1 MASSGYARLAADCDD
16 CDEVD
21 KVFACIMKGL
31 SEAILSYD
39 NCGFV
44 IVCGG
49 PLPNGCIKDNMIG
62 AIAQMNHRQGT
73 KVGLPT
79 QRGLRLH
86 DCKHRTIAEEDLPGG
101 CSGEQYAASVYVNAG
116 WVLLQYQARVQDIIK
131 RLGITVILHV
141 DPVFLPKY
149 RKLEGVRAF
158 VYSTGTASSG
168 YDFVRDHGHLYPVH
182 IHAEIPWA
190 TIPESEHSSLRGSE
204 SVDGN
209 QWVGVRHVSESGS
222 PDNHPTGDCAMLRA
236 MYHFCPE
243 VCGCS
248 NTVRRSYPSLAIVR
262 SKMFQRDGGFDTGN
276 DHAKN
281 VLGVITTECIQEGA
295 FICEFVGIISND
307 SDDSDAYSMSV
318 GDNRILQIRGIAAL
332 VNHQCKNVSC
342 RCEKWVDGE
351 NKTDRYFLVATR
363 DIPAGSELTWNYGRK
378 RRIDSCVCTDCLPRL
393 PPVTE
398 GNAMQII

>member
-1 MASSGYARLAADCDD
+1 MASSGSARLAADCDD

-21 KVFACIMKGL
+21 KVFAYIMKGL

-49 PLPNGCIKDNMIG
+49 PLPDGCIKDDIIG
-62 AIAQMNHRQGT
+62 AISQMNHRQRT

-86 DCKHRTIAEEDLPGG
+86 DCKHRTIAEEDLPGE
-101 CSGEQYAASVYVNAG
+101 CSGEQYATSVYYNAG
-116 WVLLQYQARVQDIIK
+116 WVLLQYQAKLQDIIK
-131 RLGITVILHV
+131 GLGITVILHV

-158 VYSTGTASSG
+158 VYSTGTFSG
-168 YDFVRDHGHLYPVH
+168 YGFVRDHGHLYPVH
-182 IHAEIPWA
+182 MHAEIPWA

-209 QWVGVRHVSESGS
+209 QWVGVRHLSEPGS
-222 PDNHPTGDCAMLRA
+222 PDNRPTRDCHHRRA
-236 MYHFCPE
+236 MCLLCPE
-243 VCGCS
+243 ECGCS

-262 SKMFQRDGGFDTGN
+262 SKMFQRDVGFDTGN

-281 VLGVITTECIQEGA
+281 VLGVITTEFIQEGA

-307 SDDSDAYSMSV
+307 SDAYSMSV
-318 GDNRILQIRGIAAL
+318 GNNRILQIRGIAAL
-332 VNHQCKNVSC
+332 VNHQCINVSC

-363 DIPAGSELTWNYGRK
+363 DIPAGSELTWNYGSN
-378 RRIDSCVCTDCLPRL
+378 RRIDRCVCTDCLIKLP

-398 GNAMQII
+398 GNAMQIII